1 MWQRSIGIILVGGLL
16 AACSTEPRMPEPS
29 FDDIDAAGKAA
40 REMQAALKDELMA
53 AMQAG
58 GPEAAIAVCSERAPA
73 IARQVSDQSGYKV
86 SRTAL
91 RARNDANAPDA
102 WEAEGLEI
110 FEAALASG
118 ASPSVMER
126 SEIVR
131 TEAGGAEFR
140 WMKPILMDEP
150 CTVCHG
156 TQVNEGL
163 QASIA
168 SLYPDDEAT
177 GFEVGQLRGAF
188 SVRKAVE
195 LE

>member
-1 MWQRSIGIILVGGLL
+1 MMGGFYDRYNADWSENELAWFEALL
-16 AACSTEPRMPEPS
+16 EE
-29 FDDIDAAGKAA
+29 DDVDVMAW
-40 REMQAALKDELMA
+40 ALKTAPTPPRFQGELMA

-73 IARQVSDQSGYKV
+73 IARQVSDQSGYEV

-91 RARNDANAPDA
+91 RTRNDANAPDA

-131 TEAGGAEFR
+131 TEEGGAEFR

-156 TQVNEGL
+156 TQVNESL

-188 SVRKAVE
+188 SVRKVVE